1 MFSATM
7 NFIIDVLK
15 KLAGI
20 LLVGMMLLT
29 CADVVGNLFGY
40 PVLGSE
46 EIVSLCAAV
55 LLAFALPMV
64 HRDKGHIG
72 VDLLYL
78 RFPPLLKRINNIFL
92 SLISGVF
99 FFLTAREC
107 YEYGNELK
115 ATGEVSSTLQLPIY
129 YVLYAISVACFILFL
144 VLLFEFISLVK
155 GERNE

>member
-1 MFSATM
+1 MFS
-7 NFIIDVLK
+7 NSINVVIDLLK

-29 CADVVGNLFGY
+29 CADVIGNFFGH

-55 LLAFALPMV
+55 LLSFALPFV

-78 RFPPLLKRINNIFL
+78 RFPPALKRINNIVL
-92 SLISGVF
+92 SSMSGIF
-99 FFLTAREC
+99 FFLMAREC
-107 YEYGNELK
+107 YFYGKELK
-115 ATGEVSSTLQLPIY
+115 ATGEVSSTLQLPTY
-129 YVLYAISVACFILFL
+129 YVLYAIAFACLILFL
-144 VLLFEFISLVK
+144 VLVLEFLSLVRGK
-155 GERNE
+155 RHE